1 MTTISIK
8 SSESLAKTQ
17 FENLSELREY
27 LAIQQLTNPIKFNV
41 EELEEFNSRYQEM
54 VQNEFLGIS
63 VEEVKAK
70 YFNSNK

>member
-8 SSESLAKTQ
+8 SSERLAKTQ

-27 LAIQQLTNPIKFNV
+27 LAIQQLTTPIKFNV

>member
-8 SSESLAKTQ
+8 SSERLAKTQ

-27 LAIQQLTNPIKFNV
+27 LAIQQLTTPIQLHV
-41 EELEEFNSRYQEM
+41 EEQEEFNDRYQEM